1 MYDASSQ
8 LSENHPSLNDCLET
22 GPPLQNKMYDIMVKN
37 CIYPIANTGDLK
49 QVFLQIRIAGNN
61 RDVLHFHWI
70 SDLKTQEA
78 QVLRFTKAIFSLN
91 QSRFLLGRSLENH
104 LQKHAVGN
112 IEIPTTFRED
122 LYVDNSLGGTEAIE
136 QARQNKEA
144 GIVVFRD
151 ATFELHK
158 WHSNIREL
166 HGGERAQDSK
176 KAYTK
181 KSSGASTQ
189 GAFFLGHPWD
199 KAKDHNKKKYYALSS
214 LIV

>member
-22 GPPLQNKMYDIMVKN
+22 EPPLQNKMYDIMVKK

-61 RDVLHFHWI
+61 RDVLRFHWI
-70 SDLKTQEA
+70 SDLKTQQA
-78 QVLRFTKAIFSLN
+78 QVLRFTRAIFGLN
-91 QSRFLLGRSLENH
+91 QSPFLLGRTLEDH
-104 LQKHAVGN
+104 LQTHAVGN
-112 IEIPTTFRED
+112 VEIATTFRED
-122 LYVDNSLGGTEAIE
+122 LYVDDLLGGIETIE
-136 QARQNKEA
+136 QARKNKEA
-144 GIVVFRD
+144 SIAAFED

-176 KAYTK
+176 KIYTK
-181 KSSGASTQ
+181 QSLGAANQ

-199 KAKDHNKKKYYALSS
+199 KAKDHHKKRYSAFSS

>member
-1 MYDASSQ
+1 
-8 LSENHPSLNDCLET
+8 
-22 GPPLQNKMYDIMVKN
+22 MVKN

-61 RDVLHFHWI
+61 RDVLRFHWI

-91 QSRFLLGRSLENH
+91 QSQFLLGRTLENH

-112 IEIPTTFRED
+112 VKIATTFRED
-122 LYVDNSLGGTEAIE
+122 LYVDDLLGGTEAIE

-144 GIVVFRD
+144 SIVVFGD

-166 HGGERAQDSK
+166 HGENEHK
-176 KAYTK
+176 TVYKTK
-181 KSSGASTQ
+181 QHTQHTQNNLQEQQIREHFFWDILGTKQKTTTKRGILHFIAS
-189 GAFFLGHPWD
+189 LYD
-199 KAKDHNKKKYYALSS
+199 LRCIILSLMLLEK
-214 LIV
+214 LIY

>member
-1 MYDASSQ
+1 
-8 LSENHPSLNDCLET
+8 
-22 GPPLQNKMYDIMVKN
+22 MYDIMVKN

-61 RDVLHFHWI
+61 RDVLRFHWI

-91 QSRFLLGRSLENH
+91 QSQFLLGRTLENH

-112 IEIPTTFRED
+112 VKIATTFRED
-122 LYVDNSLGGTEAIE
+122 LYVDDLLGGTEAIE

-144 GIVVFRD
+144 SIVVFGD

-176 KAYTK
+176 KA
-181 KSSGASTQ
+181 
-189 GAFFLGHPWD
+189 
-199 KAKDHNKKKYYALSS
+199 
-214 LIV
+214 